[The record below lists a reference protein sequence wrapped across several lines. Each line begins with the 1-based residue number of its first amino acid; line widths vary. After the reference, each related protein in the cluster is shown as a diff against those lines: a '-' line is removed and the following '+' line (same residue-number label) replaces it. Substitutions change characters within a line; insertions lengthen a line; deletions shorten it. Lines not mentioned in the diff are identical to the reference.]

1 MTIRDIFVAIGFQID
16 ENEAKAAENRI
27 SDIKNFA
34 VQALS
39 AIGIGFS
46 LSAMNQITEEF
57 QTINNQIRNATQG
70 LGDQEEI
77 QQKILK
83 AAQETRS
90 AYSTTAKYVS
100 MMVQENS
107 DIFGSIDDAI
117 AYNNVLQKMWRAAGK
132 SNEEIEML
140 MEAVNKSFAKGKID
154 SETISQL
161 LEQSPEAIQYLNKQL
176 GSTTDQLEDMA
187 TDGKIS
193 LQDLYDAF
201 MNNADDI
208 DRRFGDLSYK
218 ISDAILYIRNK
229 WGMWL
234 ADLNE
239 TTGLTQTISRFMT
252 RMFDLALAGLDR
264 VRNGFEWLADRLG
277 GTENALKLLAI
288 IAGSIYLA
296 FHFEKISKGLSSV
309 MNMIGGINL
318 KTLAIAGILIALFLI
333 IDDFVNFMLGNNSV
347 IGEALEAAGIDADEM
362 REKIVNAWNDLKEA
376 AHELSEAFA
385 PVMERLSE
393 LWEMLGLGESVW
405 DILGQKIAGFL
416 DMVIA
421 VLNGLGGIVD
431 FIKGIISFDWDV
443 AFEGLVQS
451 WDPIWQR
458 LYQKYKPWI
467 DFINSVFGDNI
478 DEMAE
483 KVDWFFEK
491 VSTALGQ
498 VSDWLKEVVPQV
510 DSTVFGGIANLASKA
525 ANGIAGF
532 LGGKNNTTV
541 QQSTVNNSAGNGG
554 NRTNNIN
561 QKIEVNN
568 TFNKADFP
576 TMQTANKATTDVVGD
591 LTDTFKFAK

>member
-1 MTIRDIFVAIGFQID
+1 MTLRDIFVAIGFQVD

-34 VQALS
+34 VQALG
-39 AIGIGFS
+39 AIGIGLS

-57 QTINNQIRNATQG
+57 QAINNQIRNATQG

-83 AAQETRS
+83 SAQDTRS

-132 SNEEIEML
+132 SNEEIEGL

-208 DRRFGDLSYK
+208 DRRFGDLSYT
-218 ISDAILYIRNK
+218 ISDALLYIRNK
-229 WGMWL
+229 WGLWL
-234 ADLNE
+234 ADMNE

-252 RMFDLALAGLDR
+252 RAFDIMMSGLDK
-264 VRNGFEWLADRLG
+264 VKNGFEWLADRLG
-277 GTENALKLLAI
+277 GTEKALALLAI
-288 IAGSIYLA
+288 VAGSLFLA
-296 FHFEKISKGLSSV
+296 FNFNKLTGGLSSV
-309 MNMIGGINL
+309 LKLIGGINL
-318 KTLAIAGILIALFLI
+318 KTLAIAGAFIALFLI
-333 IDDFVNFMLGNNSV
+333 IDDFINFMQGNNSM
-347 IGEALEAAGIDADEM
+347 IGEALEAAGIDADDM
-362 REKIVNAWNDLKEA
+362 REKIIKAWNDCSGAAKDFWNAIQPLIEKIGELFEA
-376 AHELSEAFA
+376 
-385 PVMERLSE
+385 
-393 LWEMLGLGESVW
+393 LGLGDSIFAMIGKRIGNLL
-405 DILGQKIAGFL
+405 DLIILFI
-416 DMVIA
+416 D
-421 VLNGLGGIVD
+421 GLT
-431 FIKGIISFDWDV
+431 GIITFFSELLSGDVEGAMDGLLQYWEALWQSF
-443 AFEGLVQS
+443 
-451 WDPIWQR
+451 
-458 LYQKYKPWI
+458 YQKYKPWI
-467 DFINSVFGDNI
+467 DLIVNVFNAG
-478 DEMAE
+478 AE
-483 KVDWFFEK
+483 
-491 VSTALGQ
+491 TIGGAL
-498 VSDWLKEVVPQV
+498 DWLWDKA
-510 DSTVFGGIANLASKA
+510 SSILGGIRNFFGGI
-525 ANGIAGF
+525 GDF
-532 LGGKNNTTV
+532 FGGVGDFFSGGAKVNNTASSKTI
-541 QQSTVNNSAGNGG
+541 NNSAGNGG

-561 QKIEVNN
+561 QRVEVNN
-568 TFNKADFP
+568 TFNAADFP

>member
-1 MTIRDIFVAIGFQID
+1 MTLRDIFVAIGFQID

-34 VQALS
+34 MQALG
-39 AIGIGFS
+39 AIGVGLS
-46 LSAMNQITEEF
+46 LTAMSQITEEF
-57 QTINNQIRNATQG
+57 QAINNQIRNATKG

-83 AAQETRS
+83 SAQETRS

-132 SNEEIEML
+132 SNEEIEGL

-208 DRRFGDLSYK
+208 DRRFGDLSYT
-218 ISDAILYIRNK
+218 ISDGLLYIRNK

-252 RMFDLALAGLDR
+252 RTFDLALAGLDR

-288 IAGSIYLA
+288 IAGSIYFA

-318 KTLAIAGILIALFLI
+318 KTLAIAGALIALFLI
-333 IDDFVNFMLGNNSV
+333 IDDFVNFMQGNNSV

-362 REKIVNAWNDLKEA
+362 REKIINAWNGLKEA
-376 AHELSEAFA
+376 AHELSEAFS

-393 LWEMLGLGESVW
+393 LWEMLGFGDSIW
-405 DILGQKIAGFL
+405 AMLGQGIAGFL

-421 VLNGLGGIVD
+421 VLDGLGGIAD
-431 FIKGIISFDWDV
+431 FFKGIISGDWDV
-443 AFEGLVQS
+443 AFDGLVQS

-467 DFINSVFGDNI
+467 DLINSVFGDNI
-478 DEMAE
+478 DDMAE

-491 VSTALGQ
+491 VSTALGT
-498 VSDWLKEVVPQV
+498 VSGWLKEVVPQV

-532 LGGKNNTTV
+532 FGGKNNTTV

-561 QKIEVNN
+561 QKVEVNN
-568 TFNKADFP
+568 TFNRADSS
-576 TMQTANKATTDVVGD
+576 TVQTANKATTDMVGD
-591 LTDTFKFAK
+591 LTDTFKYAK

>member
-1 MTIRDIFVAIGFQID
+1 MTLRDIFVAIGFQVD

-34 VQALS
+34 VQALG
-39 AIGIGFS
+39 AIGIGLS

-57 QTINNQIRNATQG
+57 QAINNQIRNATQG

-83 AAQETRS
+83 SAQETRS

-132 SNEEIEML
+132 SNEEIEGL

-208 DRRFGDLSYK
+208 DRRFGDLSYT
-218 ISDAILYIRNK
+218 ISDALLYIRNK
-229 WGMWL
+229 WGLWL
-234 ADLNE
+234 GEMNE
-239 TTGLTQTISRFMT
+239 NTGLTHTTSRFMT
-252 RMFDLALAGLDR
+252 RAFDIMMSGLDK
-264 VRNGFEWLADRLG
+264 VKNGFEWLADRLG
-277 GTENALKLLAI
+277 GTEKALALLAI
-288 IAGSIYLA
+288 VAGSLFLA
-296 FHFEKISKGLSSV
+296 FNFNKLTGGLSSV
-309 MNMIGGINL
+309 LKLIGGINL
-318 KTLAIAGILIALFLI
+318 KTLAIAGAFIALFLI
-333 IDDFVNFMLGNNSV
+333 IDDFINFMQGNNSM
-347 IGEALEAAGIDADEM
+347 IGEALEAAGIDADDM
-362 REKIVNAWNDLKEA
+362 RDKIIKAWNDCAGAAKDFWNAIQPLIEKIGELFEA
-376 AHELSEAFA
+376 
-385 PVMERLSE
+385 
-393 LWEMLGLGESVW
+393 LGLGDSIFAMIGKRIGNLF
-405 DILGQKIAGFL
+405 DLIILFI
-416 DMVIA
+416 D
-421 VLNGLGGIVD
+421 GLT
-431 FIKGIISFDWDV
+431 GIITFFSELLSGDVEGAMDGLLQYWEALWQSF
-443 AFEGLVQS
+443 
-451 WDPIWQR
+451 
-458 LYQKYKPWI
+458 YQKYKPWI
-467 DFINSVFGDNI
+467 DLIVNVFNAG
-478 DEMAE
+478 AE
-483 KVDWFFEK
+483 
-491 VSTALGQ
+491 TIGGAL
-498 VSDWLKEVVPQV
+498 DWLWDKASSILGGIQNFFGGAG
-510 DSTVFGGIANLASKA
+510 SFFGGI
-525 ANGIAGF
+525 GDF
-532 LGGKNNTTV
+532 LGGGAKVNNTANSKTI
-541 QQSTVNNSAGNGG
+541 NNSAGNGG

>member
-34 VQALS
+34 VQALG
-39 AIGIGFS
+39 AIGVGLS

-57 QTINNQIRNATQG
+57 QAINDQIRNATQG

-132 SNEEIEML
+132 SNEEIEGL
-140 MEAVNKSFAKGKID
+140 MEAVNKSFARGKVD

-208 DRRFGDLSYK
+208 DRRFGDLSYT
-218 ISDAILYIRNK
+218 ISDGLLYIRNR
-229 WGMWL
+229 WGLWL
-234 ADLNE
+234 ADMNE
-239 TTGLTQTISRFMT
+239 TMGLTQTISRFMT
-252 RMFDLALAGLDR
+252 RAFDIMMAGLDK
-264 VRNGFEWLADRLG
+264 VKIGFEWLADRLG
-277 GTENALKLLAI
+277 GTEKALTLLAI
-288 IAGSIYLA
+288 VAGSLFLA
-296 FHFEKISKGLSSV
+296 FNFNKLTGGLSSV
-309 MNMIGGINL
+309 LKLIGGINL
-318 KTLAIAGILIALFLI
+318 KTLAIAGAFIALFLI
-333 IDDFVNFMLGNNSV
+333 IDDFINFMQGNNSM

-362 REKIVNAWNDLKEA
+362 REKIIKAWNGLKEA
-376 AHELSEAFA
+376 AHELSEAFS

-393 LWEMLGLGESVW
+393 LWEMLGLGDSIW
-405 DILGQKIAGFL
+405 AMLGQGIAGFL

-421 VLNGLGGIVD
+421 VLEGLGGIAD
-431 FIKGIISFDWDV
+431 FFKGIISGDWDV
-443 AFEGLVQS
+443 AFDGLVQS

-467 DFINSVFGDNI
+467 DLINSVFGDNI
-478 DEMAE
+478 NDMAK
-483 KVDWFFEK
+483 KVDRFFEK
-491 VSTALGQ
+491 VSTALGT
-498 VSDWLKEVVPQV
+498 VSGWLKEVVPHV

-532 LGGKNNTTV
+532 FGGKNNTTV

-561 QKIEVNN
+561 QKVEVNN
-568 TFNKADFP
+568 TFNRADSS
-576 TMQTANKATTDVVGD
+576 TVQTANKATTDVVGD

>member
-208 DRRFGDLSYK
+208 DRRFGDLSYT
-218 ISDAILYIRNK
+218 ISDGLLYIRNK

-467 DFINSVFGDNI
+467 DLINSVFGDNI
-478 DEMAE
+478 NDMAK
-483 KVDWFFEK
+483 KVDRFFEK
-491 VSTALGQ
+491 VSTALGT
-498 VSDWLKEVVPQV
+498 VSGWLKEVVPQV

-532 LGGKNNTTV
+532 FGGKNNTTV

-561 QKIEVNN
+561 QKVEVNN
-568 TFNKADFP
+568 TFNRADSS
-576 TMQTANKATTDVVGD
+576 TVQTANKATTDMVGD
-591 LTDTFKFAK
+591 LTDTFKYAK

>member
-208 DRRFGDLSYK
+208 DRRFGDLSYT
-218 ISDAILYIRNK
+218 ISDGLLYIRNK

-467 DFINSVFGDNI
+467 DLINSVFGDNI
-478 DEMAE
+478 NDMAK
-483 KVDWFFEK
+483 KVDRFFEK
-491 VSTALGQ
+491 VSTALGT
-498 VSDWLKEVVPQV
+498 VSGWLKEVVPHV

-532 LGGKNNTTV
+532 FGGKNNTTV

-561 QKIEVNN
+561 QKVEVNN
-568 TFNKADFP
+568 TFNRADSS
-576 TMQTANKATTDVVGD
+576 TVQTANKATTDMVGD
-591 LTDTFKFAK
+591 LTDTFKYAK

>member
-1 MTIRDIFVAIGFQID
+1 MTLRDIFVAIGFQVD
-16 ENEAKAAENRI
+16 ENEARAAENRI

-34 VQALS
+34 VQALG
-39 AIGIGFS
+39 AIGIGLS

-57 QTINNQIRNATQG
+57 QAINNQIRNATQG

-83 AAQETRS
+83 SAQETRS

-132 SNEEIEML
+132 SNEEIEGL

-208 DRRFGDLSYK
+208 DRRFGDLSYT
-218 ISDAILYIRNK
+218 ISDALLYIRNK
-229 WGMWL
+229 WGLWL
-234 ADLNE
+234 ADMNE

-252 RMFDLALAGLDR
+252 RAFDIMMSGLDK
-264 VRNGFEWLADRLG
+264 VKNGFEWLADRLG
-277 GTENALKLLAI
+277 GTEKALALLAI
-288 IAGSIYLA
+288 VAGSFFLA
-296 FHFEKISKGLSSV
+296 FNFNKLTGGLSSV
-309 MNMIGGINL
+309 LKLIGGINL
-318 KTLAIAGILIALFLI
+318 KTLAIAGAFIALFLI
-333 IDDFVNFMLGNNSV
+333 IDDFINFMQGNNSM
-347 IGEALEAAGIDADEM
+347 IGEALEAAGIDADDM
-362 REKIVNAWNDLKEA
+362 RDKIIKAWNDCAGAAKDFWNAIQPLIEKIGELFEA
-376 AHELSEAFA
+376 
-385 PVMERLSE
+385 
-393 LWEMLGLGESVW
+393 LGLGDSIFAMIGKRIGNLL
-405 DILGQKIAGFL
+405 DLIILFI
-416 DMVIA
+416 D
-421 VLNGLGGIVD
+421 GLT
-431 FIKGIISFDWDV
+431 GIITFFSELLSGDVEGAMDGLLQYWEALWQSF
-443 AFEGLVQS
+443 
-451 WDPIWQR
+451 
-458 LYQKYKPWI
+458 YQKYKPWI
-467 DFINSVFGDNI
+467 DLIVNVFNAG
-478 DEMAE
+478 AE
-483 KVDWFFEK
+483 
-491 VSTALGQ
+491 TIGGAL
-498 VSDWLKEVVPQV
+498 DWLWDKA
-510 DSTVFGGIANLASKA
+510 SSILGGIRNFFGGI
-525 ANGIAGF
+525 GDF
-532 LGGKNNTTV
+532 FGGVGDFFSGGAKVNNTASSKTI
-541 QQSTVNNSAGNGG
+541 NNSAGNGG

-561 QKIEVNN
+561 QRVEVNN
-568 TFNKADFP
+568 TFNAADFP

>member
-1 MTIRDIFVAIGFQID
+1 MTLRDIFVAIGFQID

-208 DRRFGDLSYK
+208 DRRFGDLSYT
-218 ISDAILYIRNK
+218 ISDGLLYIRNK

-467 DFINSVFGDNI
+467 DLINSVFGDNI
-478 DEMAE
+478 NDMAK
-483 KVDWFFEK
+483 KVDRFFEK
-491 VSTALGQ
+491 VSTALGT
-498 VSDWLKEVVPQV
+498 VSGWLKEVVPHV

-532 LGGKNNTTV
+532 FGGKNNTTV

-561 QKIEVNN
+561 QKVEVNN
-568 TFNKADFP
+568 TFNRADSS
-576 TMQTANKATTDVVGD
+576 TVQTANKATTDMVGD
-591 LTDTFKFAK
+591 LTDTFKYAK

>member
-1 MTIRDIFVAIGFQID
+1 MTLRDIFVAIGFQVD

-34 VQALS
+34 VQALG
-39 AIGIGFS
+39 AIGIGLS

-57 QTINNQIRNATQG
+57 QAINNQIRNATQG

-83 AAQETRS
+83 SAQETRS

-132 SNEEIEML
+132 SNEEIEGL

-208 DRRFGDLSYK
+208 DRRFGDLSYT
-218 ISDAILYIRNK
+218 ISDALLYIRNK
-229 WGMWL
+229 WGLWL
-234 ADLNE
+234 EDMNE

-252 RMFDLALAGLDR
+252 RAFDIMMSGLDK
-264 VRNGFEWLADRLG
+264 VKNGFEWLADRLG
-277 GTENALKLLAI
+277 GTEKALALLAI
-288 IAGSIYLA
+288 VAGSLFLA
-296 FHFEKISKGLSSV
+296 FNFNKLTGGLSSV
-309 MNMIGGINL
+309 LKLIGGINL
-318 KTLAIAGILIALFLI
+318 KTLAIAGAFIALFLI
-333 IDDFVNFMLGNNSV
+333 IDDFINFMQGNNSM
-347 IGEALEAAGIDADEM
+347 IGEALEAAGIDADDM
-362 REKIVNAWNDLKEA
+362 RDKIIKAWNDCAGAAKDFWNAIQPLIEKIGELFEA
-376 AHELSEAFA
+376 
-385 PVMERLSE
+385 
-393 LWEMLGLGESVW
+393 LGLGDSIFAMIGKRIGNLF
-405 DILGQKIAGFL
+405 DLIILFI
-416 DMVIA
+416 D
-421 VLNGLGGIVD
+421 GLT
-431 FIKGIISFDWDV
+431 GIITFFSELLSGDVEGAMDGLLQYWEALWQSF
-443 AFEGLVQS
+443 
-451 WDPIWQR
+451 
-458 LYQKYKPWI
+458 YQKYKPWI
-467 DFINSVFGDNI
+467 DLIVNVFNAG
-478 DEMAE
+478 AE
-483 KVDWFFEK
+483 
-491 VSTALGQ
+491 TIGGAL
-498 VSDWLKEVVPQV
+498 DWLWDKASSILGGIQNFFGGAG
-510 DSTVFGGIANLASKA
+510 SFFGGI
-525 ANGIAGF
+525 GDF
-532 LGGKNNTTV
+532 LGGGAKVNNTANSKTI
-541 QQSTVNNSAGNGG
+541 NNSAGNGG

>member
-1 MTIRDIFVAIGFQID
+1 MTLRDIFVAIGFQVD

-34 VQALS
+34 VQALG
-39 AIGIGFS
+39 AIGIGLS

-57 QTINNQIRNATQG
+57 QAINNQIRNATQG

-83 AAQETRS
+83 SAQETRS

-132 SNEEIEML
+132 SNEEIEGL

-208 DRRFGDLSYK
+208 DRRFGDLSYT
-218 ISDAILYIRNK
+218 ISDALLYIRNK
-229 WGMWL
+229 WGLWL
-234 ADLNE
+234 ADMNE

-252 RMFDLALAGLDR
+252 RAFDIMMSGLDK
-264 VRNGFEWLADRLG
+264 VKNGFEWLADRLG
-277 GTENALKLLAI
+277 GTEKALALLAI
-288 IAGSIYLA
+288 VAGSLFLA
-296 FHFEKISKGLSSV
+296 FNFNKLTGGLSSV
-309 MNMIGGINL
+309 LKLIGGINL
-318 KTLAIAGILIALFLI
+318 KTLAIAGAFIALFLI
-333 IDDFVNFMLGNNSV
+333 IDDFINFMQGNNSM
-347 IGEALEAAGIDADEM
+347 IGEALEAAGIDADDM
-362 REKIVNAWNDLKEA
+362 REKIIKAWNDCAGAAKDFWNAIQPLIEKIGELFEA
-376 AHELSEAFA
+376 
-385 PVMERLSE
+385 
-393 LWEMLGLGESVW
+393 LGLGDSIFAMIGKRIGNLL
-405 DILGQKIAGFL
+405 DLIILFI
-416 DMVIA
+416 D
-421 VLNGLGGIVD
+421 GLT
-431 FIKGIISFDWDV
+431 GIITFFSELLSGDVEGAMDGLLQYWEALWQSF
-443 AFEGLVQS
+443 
-451 WDPIWQR
+451 
-458 LYQKYKPWI
+458 YQKYKPWI
-467 DFINSVFGDNI
+467 DLIVNVFNAG
-478 DEMAE
+478 AE
-483 KVDWFFEK
+483 
-491 VSTALGQ
+491 TIGGAL
-498 VSDWLKEVVPQV
+498 DWLWDKASSILGGIQNFFGGVG
-510 DSTVFGGIANLASKA
+510 SFFGGI
-525 ANGIAGF
+525 GDF
-532 LGGKNNTTV
+532 LGGGAKVNNTANSKTI
-541 QQSTVNNSAGNGG
+541 NNSAGNGG